1 MKGRPHM
8 KAFILFFALSFT
20 PTAALADNL
29 EDVAVLGVSFS
40 EGTFRLKLQDKTNP
54 KNEYFFVRVTQE
66 DAKSFE
72 KLALVM
78 KKLKDKEKFLL
89 KLKIPSFS
97 PHPSG
102 SSYPSASVVFI
113 GSAEG
118 ESVAGE

>member
-1 MKGRPHM
+1 M
-8 KAFILFFALSFT
+8 KALLLFFVLSFT
-20 PTAALADNL
+20 STAALADNL
-29 EDVAVLGVSFS
+29 EDVAVLGVSFG

-54 KNEYFFVRVTQE
+54 KNEYFFVRVTQD

-78 KKLKDKEKFLL
+78 KKLKQKEKFLL

-97 PHPSG
+97 PYPSG
-102 SSYPSASVVFI
+102 SSYPSASVLFI